1 MYDEEYVP
9 GGEKERPVLVSSAED
24 RTAALQSAEALC
36 VACDGAT
43 LSESALTSVLEV
55 TLRLGLGLGLGLGL
69 ESALTSVLEVT
80 LSACLQPLALA
91 FCPQLLPG
99 ATLTLRCSSY
109 P

>member
-1 MYDEEYVP
+1 MPVSPCLTLAPGGAQQQLWEQMYDEEYVP

-55 TLRLGLGLGLGLGL
+55 TL
-69 ESALTSVLEVT
+69 
-80 LSACLQPLALA
+80 SACLQPLALA
-91 FCPQLLPG
+91 FNP
-99 ATLTLRCSSY
+99 
-109 P
+109 

>member
-1 MYDEEYVP
+1 MPVSPCLTLAPGGAQQQLWEQMYDEEYVP

-55 TLRLGLGLGLGLGL
+55 TL
-69 ESALTSVLEVT
+69 
-80 LSACLQPLALA
+80 SACLQPLALA

>member
-1 MYDEEYVP
+1 MGPPRRHPKRAGFTVRDPVPGGAQQQLWEQMYDEEYVP

-55 TLRLGLGLGLGLGL
+55 TL
-69 ESALTSVLEVT
+69 
-80 LSACLQPLALA
+80 SACLQSLALA
-91 FCPQLLPG
+91 VNP
-99 ATLTLRCSSY
+99 
-109 P
+109 

>member
-1 MYDEEYVP
+1 MP
-9 GGEKERPVLVSSAED
+9 GGEKDRPALVSSAED

-55 TLRLGLGLGLGLGL
+55 
-69 ESALTSVLEVT
+69 A

-91 FCPQLLPG
+91 FNP
-99 ATLTLRCSSY
+99 
-109 P
+109 